1 MDDNKSKINNIINL
15 SQTNND
21 LETVLNNFKWSIEH
35 FLKVLI
41 RQIINELTNIEK
53 NQENKVGV
61 YNPSFLY
68 TMISYFYNLEFKI
81 IKKNTNCIITKENI
95 DLILE
100 KIIIINKVKI
110 VINNKDLYSDSNN
123 KMVNLFI
130 TIMKVD
136 NKGVMDII
144 INNGNTDNIFKDLF
158 IIFF

>member
-41 RQIINELTNIEK
+41 RQIINELINIEK
-53 NQENKVGV
+53 NQESKIGT

-81 IKKNTNCIITKENI
+81 IKKYINCIITKENI